1 MFFQLLTTKDTTVFT
16 LITWKLRLEEIQT
29 QQQPAH
35 KGQQHP
41 SQEIF
46 LALSVKDFFF
56 FYSSS
61 LSVHCVSVFHLP
73 TYNIIPGGEDHIKGV
88 TIAGQDRVAQTL
100 WVFLGG
106 GLNPDFSIKTCG
118 K

>member
-1 MFFQLLTTKDTTVFT
+1 M
-16 LITWKLRLEEIQT
+16 LITWKLRLEEMQT

-56 FYSSS
+56 ILLACQFTVLVCSTCSPTILFQEAKITS
-61 LSVHCVSVFHLP
+61 KVLP
-73 TYNIIPGGEDHIKGV
+73 LQ
-88 TIAGQDRVAQTL
+88 A
-100 WVFLGG
+100 
-106 GLNPDFSIKTCG
+106 KTG
-118 K
+118 